1 MASQE
6 RFTLKRR
13 YLLIVVGIIAFLFY
27 LYLFVPFGEVV
38 ETVQRTNPFY
48 FFLAFCALLAS
59 VASYA
64 LAWQRLL
71 HLLSVKASFLKAF
84 QYVWVENFVDLVIPG
99 EPVSGEVSR
108 VYLMSKDTGA
118 DYGKVVASAVGHRIA
133 TTSVTVVGLLVSIF
147 YFALTYRPPL
157 FVLEFAGVV
166 LLGDAIVIGLLFYL
180 AARKGATHRLADWLF
195 NFLTRLS
202 RGRWRFEHLRE
213 RALKMLDMFH
223 EGILTLGEHRKGF
236 VLPMLFTAFSWLL
249 DISIAILVFLSLG
262 SVGTEISMSAI
273 VIVYSIT
280 GAIQYLP
287 IGVIPGEVGLAE
299 IVMTTLF
306 ALLGSPQFIAL
317 FAVATI
323 LIRCLTFWIKLL
335 IGGTVVQLLGIKSL
349 MPSQTPQPQN
359 ART

>member
-1 MASQE
+1 M
-6 RFTLKRR
+6 
-13 YLLIVVGIIAFLFY
+13 IIVGIIALLLYF
-27 LYLFVPFGEVV
+27 YLFVPFGEVV
-38 ETVQRTNPFY
+38 ETVQRANPFY
-48 FFLAFCALLAS
+48 FFLALCALLAS
-59 VASYA
+59 VALYA

-84 QYVWVENFVDLVIPG
+84 QYVWVESFVDLVIPG

-108 VYLMSKDTGA
+108 IYLMSRDTGA

-133 TTSVTVVGLLVSIF
+133 TASVTVVGLLASII
-147 YFALTYRPPL
+147 YFTLTYRPPL
-157 FVLEFAGVV
+157 FVSEFVGVI

-195 NFLTRLS
+195 NFLTCLS
-202 RGRWRFEHLRE
+202 RGHWRFEHMKKK
-213 RALKMLDMFH
+213 ALKMLDMFH
-223 EGILTLGEHRKGF
+223 EGILTLGKHRKGF
-236 VLPMLFTAFSWLL
+236 VLPMLLTAFSWLL

-262 SVGTEISMSAI
+262 SVGTEISVSAI

-306 ALLGSPQFIAL
+306 ALLGSSQFIAL
-317 FAVATI
+317 FAVATV

-335 IGGTVVQLLGIKSL
+335 IGGTVIQLLGIKSL
-349 MPSQTPQPQN
+349 MPTQTPQPQS
-359 ART
+359 ARIAGQGFSHPVRSKY